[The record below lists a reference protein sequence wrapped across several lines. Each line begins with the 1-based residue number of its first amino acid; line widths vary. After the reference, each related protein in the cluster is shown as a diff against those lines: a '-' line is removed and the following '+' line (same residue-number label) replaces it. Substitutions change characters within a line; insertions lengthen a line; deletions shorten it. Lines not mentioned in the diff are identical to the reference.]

1 MTIKAEWIEATD
13 KNICLCCG
21 QNVPTSPDGC
31 LLPPAKAE
39 AHLFLLEALGY
50 TRKSLLTK
58 HRAQIDYQLPGF
70 AEWLQGQ

>member
-21 QNVPTSPDGC
+21 QTVLARPDAR
-31 LLPPAKAE
+31 LTPAKAE
-39 AHLFLLEALGY
+39 RDLFLFEALGY
-50 TRKSLLTK
+50 TRESLLTK
-58 HRAQIDYQLPGF
+58 HREQIDYQLPGF